1 MSTIYFVTDLAQTA
15 APLRRA
21 FHFFERCWTMLQQWQ
36 ERRALRGAIVQP
48 ERQGAAGYRGNARR
62 DRVRGPLSL
71 SSIHEASGLP
81 DFEGR

>member
-36 ERRALRGAIVQP
+36 ERRVLRGAL
-48 ERQGAAGYRGNARR
+48 Y
-62 DRVRGPLSL
+62 SL
-71 SSIHEASGLP
+71 SDRELQDIGATRGEIEYVARFRSVDPRGIRSA
-81 DFEGR
+81 